1 MAVRIALVE
10 VHTRVVTPSVFYPRT
25 FCHLNKAILIQ
36 PSSIMLSK
44 QVLHN
49 RKCSVHKAHIV
60 LIAEM
65 EVEVVHTQVALTV
78 QANINKESK
87 VSKRR

>member
-1 MAVRIALVE
+1 MR
-10 VHTRVVTPSVFYPRT
+10 
-25 FCHLNKAILIQ
+25 
-36 PSSIMLSK
+36 SK